1 MALDVMKK
9 LWTVDEVL
17 QMVDTGILPPD
28 NHLELIRGELI
39 EMSPSG
45 NRHSVAVNRINLFLI
60 ELLGRKAF
68 MWGQTNVLL
77 DQYSAP
83 EPDIAVLKFR
93 DDFYESHLPGPKDII
108 LAIEVADTS
117 LHYDRKVKTVLYAEF
132 GIPEYWILNLRD
144 QCVEQYQLP
153 GAKGYLRKTIV
164 QKDKAMALPG
174 LDAEIHVSALLGIS
188 TEPPK

>member
-1 MALDVMKK
+1 M
-9 LWTVDEVL
+9 
-17 QMVDTGILPPD
+17 PPD
-28 NHLELIRGELI
+28 NHLELIRGGLI
-39 EMSPSG
+39 GMSPSG

-93 DDFYESHLPGPKDII
+93 DDFSKVISQGRKPSFWQLK
-108 LAIEVADTS
+108 VADTS
-117 LHYDRKVKTVLYAEF
+117 LQYDRKIKAVLYAEF

-174 LDAEIHVSALLGIS
+174 LDAEIHVSACGDLNR
-188 TEPPK
+188 KYQNR